1 MRVLESVRR
10 WGVLTL
16 VLGAALVACGG
27 PLHYAPKG
35 TPRAPEA
42 DATITADVNAASSI
56 TRLVITTE
64 HLAPPG
70 RLQEGGSTY
79 VVWARKADGA
89 AWQRVGAIK
98 YDEGSRKGELSEASV
113 PLTAFELII
122 SIEKQPAPDAPSGD
136 VVISQKIG
144 N

>member
-42 DATITADVNAASSI
+42 DATITADVNKGSAL
-56 TRLVITTE
+56 TRLVINTE

-70 RLQEGGSTY
+70 RLQDGGTTY
-79 VVWARKADGA
+79 VVWARKADGSQ
-89 AWQRVGAIK
+89 WQRVGAIK
-98 YDEGSRKGELSEASV
+98 YDEGTRKGELAEASV
-113 PLTAFELII
+113 PLTEFELII
-122 SIEKQPAPDAPSGD
+122 SIEKQAAPDAPSGD
-136 VVISQKIG
+136 VVISQKVG